1 MKAPGSTPNKPVV
14 VFGTGTLA
22 ELAHVYLTADS
33 DDEVVAFTV
42 DAGHARDLAGGE
54 GGTFL
59 GLDVVVFDDLVA
71 AYPPDR
77 FSVFVAV
84 GYRKVNAARAEIY
97 QRCKA
102 LGYELITYV
111 SSRAIHTGSLAVGD
125 NCFVMEGALIQ
136 PRVRIGNDVILWS
149 GSHVQHHSVIGDHC
163 FVGPDAAI
171 AGEVTIEPSC
181 FVGVNATIRNG
192 VTIGAG
198 SVIGAGAVVLRDVPA
213 GHVWA
218 AGASRP
224 VPVDGRRLRDFA

>member
-1 MKAPGSTPNKPVV
+1 M

-33 DDEVVAFTV
+33 GHEVAAFTV
-42 DAGHARDLAGGE
+42 DTAHLSPAGDPS
-54 GGTFL
+54 FL
-59 GLDVVVFDDLVA
+59 GLDVIAFDDLVA
-71 AYPPDR
+71 ACPPER
-77 FSVFVAV
+77 YSMFVAV

-97 QRCKA
+97 GRCKA
-102 LGYELITYV
+102 LGYDLVTYV
-111 SSRAIHTGSLAVGD
+111 SSQAIHTGPLDLGD
-125 NCFVMEGALIQ
+125 NCFVMEGALVQ

-171 AGEVTIEPSC
+171 AGEVTIEPYC

-198 SVIGAGAVVLRDVPA
+198 SVIGAGAAVVRDVPP
-213 GHVWA
+213 GHVWP

-224 VPVDGRRLRDFA
+224 VPVDGRRLPDFA